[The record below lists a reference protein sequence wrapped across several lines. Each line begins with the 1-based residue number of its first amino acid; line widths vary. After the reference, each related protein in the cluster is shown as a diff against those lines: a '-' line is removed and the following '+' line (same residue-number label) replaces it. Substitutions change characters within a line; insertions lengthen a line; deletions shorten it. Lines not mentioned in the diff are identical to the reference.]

1 MLSVEDHKFLDI
13 LGTGIHKRSDWHYE
27 MPLPLRHEDVKL
39 PNNRSQALRRLSL
52 LKARFKRVPSYHKDY
67 TKFMEDVITHCAEKA
82 RPNDDKGIKIGNG
95 RINYVPHHGVYHPA
109 KPSRIRVVF
118 DCSAVYKGTSL
129 NKNLLQGPDLTNSLM
144 GVLCWFQQ
152 ETVALTSDVKGTF
165 HQFFVNEEYRD
176 LLRFFWW
183 DQGDVKKDAREYRM
197 KVHLFGAASSPGCAN
212 YGFKKAADDGEKE
225 FGKDA
230 ADFMRRDFYVD
241 DGLKSVKDVD
251 TAIELIQK
259 TQGMCARAGLKLHKF
274 SSNKEVIH
282 AVAPDDRAKGLQDLD
297 LTRDPLPIERTLG
310 IMWCAETDSFQF
322 RIVIQDRPL
331 TRRGILSTVCSVY
344 DPLGLVAP
352 LILVGKQIL
361 QDLCQ
366 NDANWD
372 EPICDELRPR
382 WERWRS
388 ELRIQS
394 SLRIPRSFKP
404 EGFGQIKTVELHHF
418 SDASLSGYGQC
429 SYLRLISESD
439 ETHCSL
445 VMGKARDTPLKPVT
459 IPRLELTAAVVSVK
473 ISQWLGEELDY
484 QNVSEFFWT
493 DSKVVIGYISN
504 TTSHFHVFV
513 ANRLQQIH
521 NHTKPQQ
528 WQYISSQSN
537 PADAASRG
545 LRAQQLVDDDSRW
558 LRGPDFLWRPL
569 PYQVQIDLKPQ
580 PLDPDDPEV
589 KKVTS
594 LMTHTSKGYP
604 NHFET
609 SRLDRFSNW
618 FRAKRAVAVC
628 LRFKRCLKE
637 GKKSERV
644 KPACYQPVNME
655 EIGRAEKEIIRC
667 LQYEHFKDEI
677 QALSSLQTG
686 VEFRDRKKAKQRNLD
701 LKKCS
706 SLYRLDPYLDTDGL
720 LRVGGRLRNA
730 SISEGAKHPVILPR
744 RSRVTQLILQYC
756 HEAIKHQGSGMT
768 HNEVRQR
775 GYWIIGG
782 TSAVSYLVSRCV
794 ICRKLRSSP
803 QQQKLADLPQDR
815 VEPAAPFTYSAVHYF
830 GPFFVKEGRKK
841 VKRYGIIFTCMA
853 SHAIHIETA
862 NSLETDAFTNAL
874 RRFQAE
880 RSPVRQLRSDCG
892 TNFIGAHRELKE
904 GLEEMNENKIRARL
918 LEDNCEWIWFKVNP
932 PSASHMGGS
941 WERQI
946 RTVRNILAS
955 MLEESERQ
963 LDDESFQTLMKEIQ
977 AIVNSRPLALT
988 PNHLLTI
995 KTKVLMLPPGVFLR
1009 EDLYLRKRWR
1019 RVQHLANLFW
1029 EKWRKEF
1036 LQGLQLRKKWTKPQ
1050 RNLQK
1055 GDIVMLKDENVPRNL
1070 WRLARVRDVS
1080 PSKDCL
1086 VRKVKLAIANS
1097 SLDKQGLRIGGTQY
1111 LERPIHKLVLIM
1123 EADREFPDEE
1133 P

>member
-1 MLSVEDHKFLDI
+1 MDI
-13 LGTGIHKRSDWHYE
+13 
-27 MPLPLRHEDVKL
+27 
-39 PNNRSQALRRLSL
+39 
-52 LKARFKRVPSYHKDY
+52 
-67 TKFMEDVITHCAEKA
+67 
-82 RPNDDKGIKIGNG
+82 
-95 RINYVPHHGVYHPA
+95 
-109 KPSRIRVVF
+109 
-118 DCSAVYKGTSL
+118 
-129 NKNLLQGPDLTNSLM
+129 
-144 GVLCWFQQ
+144 
-152 ETVALTSDVKGTF
+152 
-165 HQFFVNEEYRD
+165 
-176 LLRFFWW
+176 
-183 DQGDVKKDAREYRM
+183 
-197 KVHLFGAASSPGCAN
+197 
-212 YGFKKAADDGEKE
+212 
-225 FGKDA
+225 
-230 ADFMRRDFYVD
+230 
-241 DGLKSVKDVD
+241 
-251 TAIELIQK
+251 AIELIHK
-259 TQGMCARAGLKLHKF
+259 TQGMCAKAGLKLHKF
-274 SSNKEVIH
+274 SSNKKEVIQ
-282 AVAPDDRAKGLQDLD
+282 AVAPEDRAKGLQDLD

-361 QDLCQ
+361 QDLCR
-366 NDANWD
+366 NDADWD
-372 EPICDELRPR
+372 EPLCDELRPR
-382 WERWRS
+382 WELWRS
-388 ELRIQS
+388 ELRTLE
-394 SLRIPRSFKP
+394 SLRIPRCFKP

-439 ETHCSL
+439 QTHCSL
-445 VMGKARDTPLKPVT
+445 VMRKARVTPLKPVT

-473 ISQWLGEELDY
+473 LSQWLGEELDY
-484 QNVSEFFWT
+484 QDVSEFFWT

-504 TTSHFHVFV
+504 TTSRFHVFV

-521 NHTKPQQ
+521 DHTKPQQ

-558 LRGPDFLWRPL
+558 LRGPDFLWRPF
-569 PYQVQIDLKPQ
+569 PYQEQIDLKPQ

-609 SRLDRFSNW
+609 PRLDRFASW

-628 LRFKRCLKE
+628 LRLKRCLKK

-644 KPACYQPVNME
+644 RPACYQPVNVE
-655 EIGRAEKEIIRC
+655 EMGRAKKEIIRC

-677 QALSSLQTG
+677 LALSSLQTG
-686 VEFRDRKKAKQRNLD
+686 VEFHDRKKAKQRNLD

-706 SLYRLDPYLDTDGL
+706 SLYRLDPYLDTEGL
-720 LRVGGRLRNA
+720 LRIGGRLRNA

-756 HEAIKHQGSGMT
+756 HEAVKHQGSGMT

-794 ICRKLRSSP
+794 ICRKLRSFP

-815 VEPAAPFTYSAVHYF
+815 VEPAAPFTYSAVDYF
-830 GPFFVKEGRKK
+830 GPFFVKEGRKE
-841 VKRYGIIFTCMA
+841 VKRYGVIFTCMA
-853 SHAIHIETA
+853 SWAIHIETA
-862 NSLETDAFTNAL
+862 NSLETDAFINAL

-880 RSPVRQLRSDCG
+880 RGPVRQLRSDCG

-918 LEDNCEWIWFKVNP
+918 LEDNCEWISFKFNP

-941 WERQI
+941 WERLI

-955 MLEESERQ
+955 MLEES
-963 LDDESFQTLMKEIQ
+963 
-977 AIVNSRPLALT
+977 
-988 PNHLLTI
+988 
-995 KTKVLMLPPGVFLR
+995 
-1009 EDLYLRKRWR
+1009 
-1019 RVQHLANLFW
+1019 
-1029 EKWRKEF
+1029 
-1036 LQGLQLRKKWTKPQ
+1036 
-1050 RNLQK
+1050 
-1055 GDIVMLKDENVPRNL
+1055 
-1070 WRLARVRDVS
+1070 
-1080 PSKDCL
+1080 
-1086 VRKVKLAIANS
+1086 
-1097 SLDKQGLRIGGTQY
+1097 
-1111 LERPIHKLVLIM
+1111 
-1123 EADREFPDEE
+1123 
-1133 P
+1133 